1 MYKTVN
7 NKMKIKTSIMVD
19 EELWKR
25 FRIFTIEKTGSARKI
40 SETLEKAM
48 TQFLDVHKLDNKEVK
63 TE

>member
-48 TQFLDVHKLDNKEVK
+48 TQFLDVP
-63 TE
+63 